1 MPICYLLTKQIRK
14 EGRMEERAE
23 FEGVEPRNIKRNMG
37 IFVGICLLFGVFF
50 KSIGLTDPQVLSSSI
65 FMSAVLGTL
74 MFWGFRVGIAFLGV
88 ALLLITKT
96 IDVERTI
103 EFASMDV
110 IFFLIGMMIIVDML
124 RDVGILR
131 WFMVK
136 IVKAT
141 GFRTTRLVFMLS
153 FSSMF
158 LAMAIDEVT
167 SIIFITSIVIELCDY
182 FDINPTPLLIGCVFA
197 TNVGSSGTVLG
208 NPIGILIAMK
218 SGLSFEDFIRWA
230 FPVALIGVIVTIVLI
245 LWWYRKY
252 FADFTK
258 KIEKKL
264 AESKESKKIGFLCEW
279 DAIKNRSDFS
289 IGLMIFL
296 GTIILVVLHRRIE
309 TAFGLQHNTML
320 IAASFT
326 GAGFVMLWRRLK
338 AKAHLERGVD
348 WWTLTFFM
356 LLFAKAGTLKF
367 TGVTDVMAKA
377 IVGISGD
384 SMPLLITIVLWMSSL
399 GSAFLDNVVMVAAMI
414 PVIHNFADA
423 GIPVKPLWWAL
434 LFGGCFGGNITMIGS
449 TANIVALG
457 VLEKRKGIVMVFFRW
472 FWIGLIVGGITTVVA
487 HIYLLL
493 VYPFM

>member
-1 MPICYLLTKQIRK
+1 MN
-14 EGRMEERAE
+14 GERVE
-23 FEGVEPRNIKRNMG
+23 FEGAEPKNVKRNMG
-37 IFVGICLLFGVFF
+37 IFVGICLLFGMFLQ
-50 KSIGLTDPQVLSSSI
+50 SIGLTGPQVLSSTI
-65 FMSAVLGTL
+65 FTGAVLGTL
-74 MFWGFRVGIAFLGV
+74 MFWGFRVGIAFLGI

-124 RDVGILR
+124 RDVGVLR
-131 WFMVK
+131 WLMIK

-141 GFRTTRLVFMLS
+141 GFRTTRLVFILS

-167 SIIFITSIVIELCDY
+167 SIIFISAIVIELCDY
-182 FDINPTPLLIGCVFA
+182 FDVNPTPLLISCVFA

-230 FPVALIGVIVTIVLI
+230 FPVAVVGVLVTIGLV

-264 AESKESKKIGFLCEW
+264 AKGNGIKKIGFLNEW
-279 DAIKNRSDFS
+279 DAIKNRSDFR
-289 IGLMIFL
+289 IGLMTFL
-296 GTIILVVLHRRIE
+296 GTIILVALHRRIE
-309 TAFGLQHNTML
+309 TAFDLHHNTML

-326 GAGFVMLWRRLK
+326 GAGFVMIWRRLK

-348 WWTLTFFM
+348 WWTLMFFM
-356 LLFAKAGTLKF
+356 LLFAKAGTLEF
-367 TGVTDVMAKA
+367 TGVTNVMAKA

-384 SMPLLITIVLWMSSL
+384 SMPLLITIMLWMTAL
-399 GSAFLDNVVMVAAMI
+399 GSALMDNVVMVAAMI
-414 PVIHNFADA
+414 PVVQNFADA
-423 GIPVKPLWWAL
+423 GIAVKPLWWAL

-457 VLEKRKGIVMVFFRW
+457 VLEKRKGIVMTFFRW
-472 FWIGLIVGGITTVVA
+472 FWIGLVVGGITTTIA
-487 HIYLLL
+487 YIYLLL